1 MLLYY
6 NEQEQ
11 IFSPWKMNFPNLPET
26 INVRVGGVSDRRV
39 EENDE
44 GPLILV
50 NVKYFNMLGLE

>member
-1 MLLYY
+1 
-6 NEQEQ
+6 
-11 IFSPWKMNFPNLPET
+11 MNFPNLPET

-50 NVKYFNMLGLE
+50 YVKYFNMLGLE